1 MGGKWRRY
9 DDCPRGFPSQVKL
22 EQHRT
27 EAHQFEVLTAHLKW
41 VTAELAALE
50 AKVRRYWDAK
60 AHLESLAY
68 IPPGARELLQ
78 QYVTNL
84 DRPFGPYVYRT
95 WLAYHEDRIPDLRKS
110 VKTAQDRVKRATL
123 MRPVP

>member
-1 MGGKWRRY
+1 MAKWRRC

-27 EAHQFEVLTAHLKW
+27 SNHQFEVLTAHLKW

-50 AKVRRYWDAK
+50 AKVARYWDAK
-60 AHLESLAY
+60 AHLESLVY

-78 QYVTNL
+78 QYVTGL
-84 DRPFGPYVYRT
+84 DRPFLRERT
-95 WLAYHEDRIPDLRKS
+95 WLAYHQDRIPDLRKS
-110 VKTAQDRVKRATL
+110 VKAAQDRVRRATM

>member
-1 MGGKWRRY
+1 MGGKWRRC
-9 DDCPRGFPSQVKL
+9 DDCPRGFPSLVKL
-22 EQHRT
+22 DQHRKT
-27 EAHQFEVLTAHLKW
+27 DHQFEVLTAYLKW

-78 QYVTNL
+78 DYVNKL
-84 DRPFGPYVYRT
+84 DRPFWPPEGRT
-95 WLAYHEDRIPDLRKS
+95 HLAYHQDRIPELRGY
-110 VKTAQDRVKRATL
+110 VRGAEDRVKRATM

>member
-1 MGGKWRRY
+1 MGKWRRC
-9 DDCPRGFPSQVKL
+9 DDCPRGFSSLTKL
-22 EQHRT
+22 DAHRK
-27 EAHQFEVLTAHLKW
+27 EAHDFEVLTAHLKW

-78 QYVTNL
+78 KYVIDL
-84 DRPFGPYVYRT
+84 DRPFGQPGRT
-95 WLAYHEDRIPDLRKS
+95 WLVYHQDRMPDLRES
-110 VKTAQDRVKRATL
+110 VKRIQDRVRRATM
-123 MRPVP
+123 MRPVS

>member
-1 MGGKWRRY
+1 MGGKWRRC
-9 DDCPRGFPSQVKL
+9 DDCPRGFPSLVKL
-22 EQHRT
+22 DRHRKDD
-27 EAHQFEVLTAHLKW
+27 HGFEVLTAHLKW
-41 VTAELAALE
+41 VTAELAAME

-84 DRPFGPYVYRT
+84 DRPFMRGRT
-95 WLAYHEDRIPDLRKS
+95 RLASIQDRIPDLRKS
-110 VKTAQDRVKRATL
+110 VNAAQDRVRRATM
-123 MRPVP
+123 MRPV